1 MASKEKLLAVSGL
14 LSGAVIWG
22 VIWYPYRLLEQMG
35 VSGALSSFATYL
47 IPLLLGF
54 TLYSERVRLRHFP
67 PILLLIGL
75 TSGWTNLAY
84 VLAVIHGEV
93 MRVLLLFYLSPLWT
107 VLLAR
112 LILHERLRFH
122 GYLVMALS
130 FSGAVVMLWR
140 PGMGLPLPQNAAEWM
155 GLSAGMMFATTNVLS
170 RYAVASDIW
179 LKSLSV
185 WIGVSVLSLLVLIW
199 QPAALAVLPALP
211 ISGWMWLLLISILI
225 FGVTL
230 TVQYGLARTPASQ
243 AIVIFL
249 FELIVA
255 AVTSYLL
262 AGEVMSVQEWVG
274 GAMIVASGLFSGKLE
289 AGHDTES
296 RGLAADT
303 LKSG

>member
-14 LSGAVIWG
+14 LSGAIIWG

-35 VSGALSSFATYL
+35 VSGALSSLITYL
-47 IPLLLGF
+47 IPVLLGF
-54 TLYSERVRLRHFP
+54 MLYSERVRLRHFP

-122 GYLVMALS
+122 GYLVMVLS

-140 PGMGLPLPQNAAEWM
+140 PSLGMPLPQNAAEWLA
-155 GLSAGMMFATTNVLS
+155 LSAGLMFAATNVLS
-170 RYAVASDIW
+170 RHAAESDIW

-185 WIGVSVLSLLVLIW
+185 WIGVAVLSLLALAW
-199 QPAALAVLPALP
+199 QPATLAVLPALP
-211 ISGWMWLLLISILI
+211 ISGWGWLLTISILI
-225 FGVTL
+225 FIVTL
-230 TVQYGLARTPASQ
+230 TVQYGLARTPANQ

-249 FELIVA
+249 FELVVA

-262 AGEVMSVQEWVG
+262 AGEVMTAQEWVG
-274 GAMIVASGLFSGKLE
+274 GVMIVAASLFSGKLE
-289 AGHDTES
+289 EHSA
-296 RGLAADT
+296 
-303 LKSG
+303 

>member
-14 LSGAVIWG
+14 LSGAIIWG

-35 VSGALSSFATYL
+35 VSGALSSLITYL
-47 IPLLLGF
+47 IPVLLGF

-122 GYLVMALS
+122 GYLVMVLS

-140 PGMGLPLPQNAAEWM
+140 PSLGMPLPQNAAEWLA
-155 GLSAGMMFATTNVLS
+155 LSAGLMFAATNVLS
-170 RYAVASDIW
+170 RHAAESDVW

-185 WIGVSVLSLLVLIW
+185 WIGVAVLSLLALLW
-199 QPAALAVLPALP
+199 QPTTLAVLPALP
-211 ISGWMWLLLISILI
+211 VSGWGWLLAISILI
-225 FGVTL
+225 FVVTL
-230 TVQYGLARTPASQ
+230 TVQYGLARTPANQ

-249 FELIVA
+249 FELVVA

-262 AGEVMSVQEWVG
+262 AGEVMTAQEWLG
-274 GAMIVASGLFSGKLE
+274 GAMIVAASLFSGKLE
-289 AGHDTES
+289 EHNA
-296 RGLAADT
+296 
-303 LKSG
+303 